1 MGLVKQTF
9 QFVQLLQGEVRP
21 ASSLF
26 HFGRVVISLGFVL
39 SRLVF
44 AVRVTGLVEGASVVV
59 VVVVVVVIVVVVAV
73 AAAAAVAAAGG
84 DGCDGGGGGRGV
96 GVGVGGGGGDDGGC
110 VFSVRGGDDGAD
122 AVVLWHS
129 LGLVPET
136 GRD

>member
-59 VVVVVVVIVVVVAV
+59 VVVVVAV

-96 GVGVGGGGGDDGGC
+96 GVGVGGGGGGGDDGGC